1 MKQDVIEKLVRPIV
15 KEITPYRSAR
25 DEFEDFEAQKIF
37 LDANENPF
45 DNGLNRYPDPLQ
57 RKLKRT
63 LANIKEVREEQI
75 LLGNGSD
82 EVLDLIIRI
91 FCEPGEEEVLVL
103 PPTYG
108 MYSVLAKLNNV
119 SVKEV
124 PLNKNFEIEI
134 DSVLKAVN
142 PKTKIIF
149 VCTPNNPSGNTI
161 PTNQIKQLLKSFS
174 GIIVI
179 DEAYIDFSQE
189 KSALSILDQYP
200 QLLVC
205 QTFSKAYGLAGIRLG
220 VCFANPSVIDYFN
233 KIKPPYNVNSLTQRK
248 ALEKLEDSV
257 EINDH
262 VNTVI
267 VERNKLYKE
276 LKKFDFVTKI
286 YPSDAN
292 FLLMIVD
299 DADKRYNQFLK
310 AGIVL
315 RNRSSLKGCKNT
327 LRVTIGTPK
336 ENVNFIKVCKSI
348 DL

>member
-1 MKQDVIEKLVRPIV
+1 MKQDVIEKLVRPMI
-15 KEITPYRSAR
+15 KDITPYRSAR

-63 LANIKEVREEQI
+63 LANIKQVKEEQI

-82 EVLDLIIRI
+82 EVLDLIIRT

-124 PLNKNFEIEI
+124 PLNKNFQIEIE
-134 DSVLKAVN
+134 SVLEAVN

-161 PTNQIKQLLKSFS
+161 PINQIKKLLKSFS

-179 DEAYIDFSQE
+179 DEASMIDVF
-189 KSALSILDQYP
+189 
-200 QLLVC
+200 
-205 QTFSKAYGLAGIRLG
+205 LA
-220 VCFANPSVIDYFN
+220 
-233 KIKPPYNVNSLTQRK
+233 NSLF
-248 ALEKLEDSV
+248 
-257 EINDH
+257 
-262 VNTVI
+262 
-267 VERNKLYKE
+267 Y
-276 LKKFDFVTKI
+276 F
-286 YPSDAN
+286 
-292 FLLMIVD
+292 
-299 DADKRYNQFLK
+299 
-310 AGIVL
+310 
-315 RNRSSLKGCKNT
+315 
-327 LRVTIGTPK
+327 
-336 ENVNFIKVCKSI
+336 
-348 DL
+348 

>member
-1 MKQDVIEKLVRPIV
+1 MKQEVIEKLVRPMI

-57 RKLKRT
+57 RNLKRT

-82 EVLDLIIRI
+82 EVLDLIIRT
-91 FCEPGEEEVLVL
+91 FCEPGEEEVLLL

-124 PLNKNFEIEI
+124 PLDKNFEIEI
-134 DSVLKAVN
+134 DSVLEAVN

-149 VCTPNNPSGNTI
+149 VCSPNNPSGNTI

-179 DEAYIDFSQE
+179 DEAYIDFSGKKRIEYTRSTPTIVGMSNLFKGIWVSGYSTWSVFCQ
-189 KSALSILDQYP
+189 SI
-200 QLLVC
+200 
-205 QTFSKAYGLAGIRLG
+205 S
-220 VCFANPSVIDYFN
+220 N
-233 KIKPPYNVNSLTQRK
+233 
-248 ALEKLEDSV
+248 
-257 EINDH
+257 
-262 VNTVI
+262 
-267 VERNKLYKE
+267 
-276 LKKFDFVTKI
+276 
-286 YPSDAN
+286 
-292 FLLMIVD
+292 
-299 DADKRYNQFLK
+299 
-310 AGIVL
+310 
-315 RNRSSLKGCKNT
+315 
-327 LRVTIGTPK
+327 
-336 ENVNFIKVCKSI
+336 
-348 DL
+348 

>member
-1 MKQDVIEKLVRPIV
+1 MKQEVIEKLVRPMI

-45 DNGLNRYPDPLQ
+45 DNGVNRYPDPLQ
-57 RKLKRT
+57 RNLKRII
-63 LANIKEVREEQI
+63 AKIKQVNEEQI

-82 EVLDLIIRI
+82 EVLDLIIRT

-103 PPTYG
+103 PPTYA
-108 MYSVLAKLNNV
+108 MYAVLAKLNNV

-134 DSVLKAVN
+134 DSVIEAVN

-149 VCTPNNPSGNTI
+149 VCSPNNPSGNSI
-161 PTNQIKQLLKSFS
+161 PFDQIKGLLNSFS

-189 KSALSILDQYP
+189 KSALSILDQHP

-220 VCFANPSVIDYFN
+220 VCFANPLVIDYFN

-257 EINDH
+257 EVNDH

-276 LKKFDFVTKI
+276 LKQFDFITKI

-292 FLLMIVD
+292 FFND
-299 DADKRYNQFLK
+299 SR
-310 AGIVL
+310 
-315 RNRSSLKGCKNT
+315 
-327 LRVTIGTPK
+327 
-336 ENVNFIKVCKSI
+336 
-348 DL
+348 

>member
-1 MKQDVIEKLVRPIV
+1 MKQDIIEKLVRPMIRKV
-15 KEITPYRSAR
+15 NPYRSAR
-25 DEFEDFEAQKIF
+25 DEFKDFDAQKIF

-45 DNGLNRYPDPLQ
+45 DNGVNRYPDPLQ
-57 RKLKRT
+57 RNLKRII
-63 LANIKEVREEQI
+63 AKIKQVNEEQI

-82 EVLDLIIRI
+82 EVLDLIIRT

-103 PPTYG
+103 PPTYA
-108 MYSVLAKLNNV
+108 MYAVLAKLNNV

-134 DSVLKAVN
+134 DSVIEAVN

-149 VCTPNNPSGNTI
+149 VCSPNNPSGNSI
-161 PTNQIKQLLKSFS
+161 PFDQIKELLKSFS

-220 VCFANPSVIDYFN
+220 MCFANPLVIDYFN
-233 KIKPPYNVNSLTQRK
+233 KIKPPYNVNSLTQSRALVKLGETESIKDQVIELISERK
-248 ALEKLEDSV
+248 KLEQ
-257 EINDH
+257 
-262 VNTVI
+262 
-267 VERNKLYKE
+267 E
-276 LKKFDFVTKI
+276 LKQFDFITKI

-292 FLLMIVD
+292 FLLVVVD
-299 DADKRYNQFLK
+299 NANKRYDQFLD

-315 RNRSSLKGCKNT
+315 RNRSHLQGCKNT
-327 LRVTIGTPK
+327 LRVTVGTPK
-336 ENVNFIKVCKSI
+336 ENIKFIEICKTI